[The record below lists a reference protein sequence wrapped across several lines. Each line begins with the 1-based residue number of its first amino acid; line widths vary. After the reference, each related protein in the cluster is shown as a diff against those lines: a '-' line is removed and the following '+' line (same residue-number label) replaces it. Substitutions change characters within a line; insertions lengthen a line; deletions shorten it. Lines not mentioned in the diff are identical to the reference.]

1 MPTETVIVVA
11 GVALVLVV
19 FAATLAWANHYT
31 RNVRTPGAQYF
42 DAPAK
47 Q

>member
-11 GVALVLVV
+11 GVALVFVV
-19 FAATLAWANHYT
+19 FAAALAWVNHYA
-31 RNVRTPGAQYF
+31 RDVRTPGAQYL
-42 DAPAK
+42 DASAK

>member
-11 GVALVLVV
+11 GVALVFVV
-19 FAATLAWANHYT
+19 FAAALAWANHYT
-31 RNVRTPGAQYF
+31 RDVRTPGAQYF